1 MTLIIKKL
9 IQDAMR
15 KNFAISLWVLLLCGM
30 MIPIASTYANRS
42 DFPFIANGQ
51 GLKKELA
58 IGKLNDII
66 NNIKLQ
72 KKEVEI
78 KLHLLMKA
86 KTEQEKTRIQAE
98 INGLGNAILEQ
109 ESSFELILT
118 AGLELNKADTAE
130 KQEFDWQKDLL
141 EIVQPIISELRQLTE
156 NKRKLDGLHK
166 KITFYKAQIGD
177 INEVLTHIS
186 KINKQGFEKEALAEF
201 ERIDK
206 KWRDQLEENKHL
218 LEVAQLR
225 FDEMVKSQSAK
236 EISIGEHIKQF
247 ATGRGATLLMA
258 LAAFAAVYISMLLL
272 LRLLKWISNRKE
284 ETRRTYYQRI
294 ITLCYHFLMGVLAI
308 AAAFYVLSVRN
319 DQVLI
324 GITVLLLLSIVLLL
338 KNSISSYINELRI
351 LLNTGSVREGE
362 CIIYNGIPMQ
372 VESLNYY
379 TKLINPMLPE
389 LELRLTLA
397 ELANYVSRPYLAD
410 EPWFPCKVGDYV
422 MLSDSAYGMVK
433 CITLENI
440 LLSLSNGTMP
450 RTYTVTDFLAANPKN
465 FSQGF
470 MVTSDFGIDY
480 KHQMRCTTEIP
491 EMMCAGIRR
500 GLLRETYGS
509 ALKDLAVYFAKAN
522 TSSLDYKIMATFDGG
537 AAGEYLSIQR
547 ALQRYAV
554 EVCNQQ
560 QWIIPF
566 NQLVIHNGKE

>member
-1 MTLIIKKL
+1 
-9 IQDAMR
+9 MR
-15 KNFAISLWVLLLCGM
+15 KNFAIGLWVLLLCGM
-30 MIPIASTYANRS
+30 MTPIASTYANRS

-98 INGLGNAILEQ
+98 INELGNAILEQ
-109 ESSFELILT
+109 ESSFEMILT
-118 AGLELNKADTAE
+118 AGLELNKTDAAE

-218 LEVAQLR
+218 MEVAQLR

-324 GITVLLLLSIVLLL
+324 GITVLLLLSIILLL

-379 TKLINPMLPE
+379 TKLINPMLPG

-480 KHQMRCTTEIP
+480 KHQMQCTTEIP
-491 EMMCAGIRR
+491 EMMCAGIRQ

-509 ALKDLAVYFAKAN
+509 ALTDLAVYFAKAN
-522 TSSLDYKIMATFDGG
+522 TSSLDYKIVATFDGR